1 MYCDGLNLSVA
12 ISLWEPWNGMWC
24 FEDLN
29 ENIPYRLI
37 CLNAWSLVSGTVL
50 GRIRRHG
57 LAGGSVSLRIDF
69 EVSKDHARSS
79 PHTCLQLED
88 QM

>member
-37 CLNAWSLVSGTVL
+37 CLNAWSLVSGTVQE
-50 GRIRRHG
+50 GF
-57 LAGGSVSLRIDF
+57 GGVVL
-69 EVSKDHARSS
+69 
-79 PHTCLQLED
+79 LEEGCHWG
-88 QM
+88 